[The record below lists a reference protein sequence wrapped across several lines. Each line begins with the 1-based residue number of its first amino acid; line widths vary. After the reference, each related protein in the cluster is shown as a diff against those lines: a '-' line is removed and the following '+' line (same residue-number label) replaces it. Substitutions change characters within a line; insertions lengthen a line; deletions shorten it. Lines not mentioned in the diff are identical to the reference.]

1 MTETATKK
9 SPNDQNRALPPN
21 SLITIEELDEFKQI
35 AYKEYGVKL
44 TDEQAFE
51 QATALLNLFDHLIN
65 RRLESNRKDATISST

>member
-9 SPNDQNRALPPN
+9 SSNESNRSLPPN
-21 SLITIEELDEFKQI
+21 SLITREELDEFKQI
-35 AYKEYGVKL
+35 ALKDYGVEL

-65 RRLESNRKDATISST
+65 RRLESRRKDGTITST